1 VAAGPGPA
9 AAVPREERGDQVDP
23 RRPTGAAPQPGRGGR
38 PPSLRVD
45 EVSSIRF
52 TVAAAGYGLQ
62 APSGLADAP
71 SVQSGSDPPIARAAS
86 RMNNTL
92 HPPEGA
98 NSRTSNIGTLPATA
112 TVETWRVTLDH
123 IRQRL
128 LAHGTGVVDERSRSR
143 SPTERGALA
152 TASRVAP
159 AFGGNGYRIRL
170 AAVSSARSMV
180 PRGPCA
186 VGWAAAGGSLPTR
199 AGGSSN
205 LLRSAH
211 ANGANGSTVV
221 GELALR
227 RDSHPKPECHRR
239 RVPRHEARRLGYWF

>member
-1 VAAGPGPA
+1 MRQSAHPHPHPNRGPA
-9 AAVPREERGDQVDP
+9 RARTTVDQDIVACVMATLITGEHSSRFRDGEE
-23 RRPTGAAPQPGRGGR
+23 
-38 PPSLRVD
+38 
-45 EVSSIRF
+45 
-52 TVAAAGYGLQ
+52 
-62 APSGLADAP
+62 
-71 SVQSGSDPPIARAAS
+71 AS
-86 RMNNTL
+86 RGSIAM
-92 HPPEGA
+92 
-98 NSRTSNIGTLPATA
+98 
-112 TVETWRVTLDH
+112 VETWRVTLDH

-128 LAHGTGVVDERSRSR
+128 LGHGTGVVDERSRSR
-143 SPTERGALA
+143 SPAERGALA

-170 AAVSSARSMV
+170 AAVSSGRSMV

-205 LLRSAH
+205 FLRSAH

-239 RVPRHEARRLGYWF
+239 RVPRYEARRLGYWF